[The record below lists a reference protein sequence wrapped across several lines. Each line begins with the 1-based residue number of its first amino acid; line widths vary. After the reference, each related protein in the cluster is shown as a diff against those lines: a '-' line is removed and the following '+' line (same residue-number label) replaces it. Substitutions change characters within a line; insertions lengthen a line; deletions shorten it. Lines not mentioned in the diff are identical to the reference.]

1 MITVVRRERSV
12 GFSATRGAREGS
24 HIPISTSIAASHAA
38 GERHKVFACE
48 EVSFLGG
55 GCWYGASA
63 ETGTS
68 VQGPHSSLFDANA
81 LAARRSGPRSEEAS
95 RGSPQFLS
103 AAFSLI
109 RPSAP
114 RHKTIP
120 AAPPAWMRTYARRT
134 ITTLVLRI
142 RCIFGITA

>member
-1 MITVVRRERSV
+1 MMTVVRRERSV
-12 GFSATRGAREGS
+12 GFRAVRGAREGS
-24 HIPISTSIAASHAA
+24 HTLISTSIAASHAA

-68 VQGPHSSLFDANA
+68 VQGPQLSPFDADA
-81 LAARRSGPRSEEAS
+81 VQAAGWASRSEEAS

-103 AAFSLI
+103 AAFSLT
-109 RPSAP
+109 RPSEP

>member
-1 MITVVRRERSV
+1 MIIVVRRERSV
-12 GFSATRGAREGS
+12 GFTATPGAWEGS
-24 HIPISTSIAASHAA
+24 HIPTSASIAASHAA
-38 GERHKVFACE
+38 GERHRIFACE

-81 LAARRSGPRSEEAS
+81 VQAAGWASRSEEAS

-103 AAFSLI
+103 AAFSLTL
-109 RPSAP
+109 PSEP

-142 RCIFGITA
+142 RCIFGIAA